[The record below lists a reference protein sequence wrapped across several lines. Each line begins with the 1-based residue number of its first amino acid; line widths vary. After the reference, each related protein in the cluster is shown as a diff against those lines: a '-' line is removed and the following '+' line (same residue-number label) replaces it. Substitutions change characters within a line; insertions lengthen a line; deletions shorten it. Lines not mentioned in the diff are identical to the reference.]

1 MNKTEKIKVFG
12 LLAFCG
18 LVLWVAFYPG
28 FMSNDSIVQF
38 GMSKSMNFNDW
49 HPPVMAWVWS
59 VVGFFF
65 PGPSGMLAV
74 HLALVLI
81 AVYLWRDSY
90 KDKPLSWLIFLIPFL
105 PWIINFVGVLWKDVG
120 LAFSL
125 LALSGLALK
134 ALTPGKALIAFI
146 LIFYA
151 INLRH
156 NAIFA
161 VFPMLILLG
170 FRWIKGA
177 NSIKAVIFSCATI
190 YACFFLGSVFN
201 YSILHA
207 ERTKPSNYM
216 MVDDLAFLSIVK
228 NESLLPG
235 IGIDEIKGCATSEI
249 GQNNLVGKVFCLSA
263 LPSYKQAAPLSTDL
277 KGIWLS
283 SIFENP
289 IDYLRFRIA
298 AFSYLLRTPDDPP
311 YYIWHPGIDENS
323 FGLKQVPNGLTLLA
337 DRFVHDAAKTAPFFF
352 KPYWWL
358 MSSLVL
364 LMMTFVV
371 AKTKS
376 VITARV
382 LLVSAIFYIFGYMP
396 VTPMA
401 DFRYIYWSVIATTIS
416 FIIVVI
422 DWPGFRS
429 GLSKR
434 VIFIVTFLGV
444 LSSMFIYNH
453 GRLFGV
459 NVDQFLSDSLVGQR
473 DIVGDPVFK
482 NDLTEVKGAY
492 EVKGV
497 DPFFIYDVSS
507 LGLGSKDVRW
517 LEFVFSCIEK
527 RNSPTLQLFWWGDQ
541 QEGAVEMQSATRE
554 LNEGVNLM
562 PLGNLFATVELSKIR
577 GIRFDLSNSSACK
590 AINFEKIAFI
600 R

>member
-1 MNKTEKIKVFG
+1 MNKTEKIKAFG

-59 VVGFFF
+59 VVGVFF

-81 AVYLWRDSY
+81 AVYLWWDSY
-90 KDKPLSWLIFLIPFL
+90 KDKPLSSLIFLIPFL

-134 ALTPGKALIAFI
+134 ALTPSKALIAFI
-146 LIFYA
+146 LTFYA

-161 VFPMLILLG
+161 VLPILILLG

-190 YACFFLGSVFN
+190 YVCFFLGSVFN
-201 YSILHA
+201 YSILQA

-249 GQNNLVGKVFCLSA
+249 GQNNLVGKVFCLPA
-263 LPSYKQAAPLSTDL
+263 LPSQKQAAPLSTDL

-337 DRFVHDAAKTAPFFF
+337 DRFVHDAAQTAPFFF

-382 LLVSAIFYIFGYMP
+382 LLVSAIFYIFGYIP

-434 VIFIVTFLGV
+434 VIFTVAVLGV
-444 LSSMFIYNH
+444 LSSVFIYNH

-459 NVDQFLSDSLVGQR
+459 NVDQFLSNSLVGQR
-473 DIVGDPVFK
+473 VIVGDPVFR
-482 NDLTEVKGAY
+482 NDLIEVKGAY

-497 DPFFIYDVSS
+497 DPFLIYDVSS
-507 LGLGSKDVRW
+507 LDLSSKDVHW

-541 QEGAVEMQSATRE
+541 QEGAVEIQSATRK

-562 PLGNLFATVELSKIR
+562 SLGNLFATVELSKIR
-577 GIRFDLSNSSACK
+577 GIRFDLSSSSACK

>member
-1 MNKTEKIKVFG
+1 MNKTKKIKAFG

-18 LVLWVAFYPG
+18 LILWVTFYPG
-28 FMSNDSIVQF
+28 FMSHDSIVQF
-38 GMSKSMNFNDW
+38 GMSKSLNFNDW
-49 HPPVMAWVWS
+49 HPPIMAWVWW

-74 HLALVLI
+74 HLALVLMS
-81 AVYLWRDSY
+81 VYLWWDSY
-90 KDKPLSWLIFLIPFL
+90 KDKPRSWLIFLIPFL

-120 LAFSL
+120 LSFSL
-125 LALSGLALK
+125 FALSGLALRAITPSK
-134 ALTPGKALIAFI
+134 AIIAFI

-161 VFPMLILLG
+161 VFPILILLG

-177 NSIKAVIFSCATI
+177 NSIKVVIYSCATI
-190 YACFFLGSVFN
+190 YVCFFLGSIFN
-201 YSILHA
+201 YGILQA
-207 ERTKPSNYM
+207 ERKKPSNYM
-216 MVDDLAFLSIVK
+216 MVDDLTFLSIVK

-235 IGIDEIKGCATSEI
+235 IGIDEIKQCAISET

-263 LPSYKQAAPLSTDL
+263 LPGYKKAASLNSDL

-298 AFSYLLRTPDDPP
+298 AFSYLLRTPDDRP

-323 FGLKQVPNGLTLLA
+323 FGLKQVPNRLTLLA
-337 DRFVHDAAKTAPFFF
+337 DRFVHKTAKAAPFFF

-358 MSSLVL
+358 MSSIVL

-371 AKTKS
+371 VKTES
-376 VITARV
+376 VITAQA
-382 LLVSAIFYIFGYMP
+382 LLVSAVFYISGYIP

-416 FIIVVI
+416 FIVIVI

-429 GLSKR
+429 GLSRR
-434 VIFIVTFLGV
+434 VIFTISVLGV
-444 LSSMFIYNH
+444 LFSLLIYNH
-453 GRLFGV
+453 GRFFGV
-459 NVDQFLSDSLVGQR
+459 NVDQVLSDSLVEQR
-473 DIVGDPVFK
+473 VIVGDPVFK
-482 NDLTEVKGAY
+482 NDLTEVKGAH
-492 EVKGV
+492 EVKGG
-497 DPFFIYDVSS
+497 DPFFIYDVST
-507 LGLGSKDVRW
+507 LGLSSKDVRW

-541 QEGAVEMQSATRE
+541 QEGAVEIQSATRE

-562 PLGNLFATVELSKIR
+562 PLGNLFAPVELSQIR

-590 AINFEKIAFI
+590 AINFEKIVFI

>member
-1 MNKTEKIKVFG
+1 MNKTEKIKAFW

-18 LVLWVAFYPG
+18 LILWVAFYPG
-28 FMSNDSIVQF
+28 FMSHDSIVQF
-38 GMSKSMNFNDW
+38 GMSKSLNFNDW
-49 HPPVMAWVWS
+49 HPPIMAWVWS

-74 HLALVLI
+74 HLALMLI
-81 AVYLWRDSY
+81 SVYLWWDSY

-105 PWIINFVGVLWKDVG
+105 PWIINFAGVLWKDVG

-125 LALSGLALK
+125 FALSGLALR
-134 ALTPGKALIAFI
+134 AITPGKALVAFI
-146 LIFYA
+146 LIFYS
-151 INLRH
+151 ISLRH

-161 VFPMLILLG
+161 VLPILILLG
-170 FRWIKGA
+170 FRWVKGA
-177 NSIKAVIFSCATI
+177 NSIKVVIFSCATI
-190 YACFFLGSVFN
+190 YVCFFLGGIFN
-201 YSILHA
+201 YGILQA

-216 MVDDLAFLSIVK
+216 MVDDLVFLSIVK
-228 NESLLPG
+228 NESLIPG
-235 IGIDEIKGCATSEI
+235 VGIEEIKQCATSEI
-249 GQNNLVGKVFCLSA
+249 GQNKLVGKVFCLSA
-263 LPSYKQAAPLSTDL
+263 LPGYKQAAPLSADL

-337 DRFVHDAAKTAPFFF
+337 DRFVHEAAKAAPFLF

-376 VITARV
+376 VITAQA
-382 LLVSAIFYIFGYMP
+382 LLVSAVFYISGYIP

-401 DFRYIYWSVIATTIS
+401 DFRYIYWSIIATTIS
-416 FIIVVI
+416 FIVIVI

-429 GLSKR
+429 DLSRR
-434 VIFIVTFLGV
+434 VILSISVLGV
-444 LSSMFIYNH
+444 LFSLLIYNH
-453 GRLFGV
+453 GRFFGV
-459 NVDQFLSDSLVGQR
+459 NVDQVLSDSLVGQR
-473 DIVGDPVFK
+473 VIVGDPVFK

-492 EVKGV
+492 EVKGG

-507 LGLGSKDVRW
+507 LGLSSKDVRW

-527 RNSPTLQLFWWGDQ
+527 RNSPTLQFFWWGDQ
-541 QEGAVEMQSATRE
+541 QEGAVEIQSATRE

-562 PLGNLFATVELSKIR
+562 SLGNLFAPVELSQIR

-590 AINFEKIAFI
+590 AINFEKIVLI

>member
-1 MNKTEKIKVFG
+1 MNKTQKIKVFG
-12 LLAFCG
+12 FLAFCG
-18 LVLWVAFYPG
+18 LLLWVAFYPG

-38 GMSKSMNFNDW
+38 GMSKSKNFHDW

-59 VVGFFF
+59 VVGIFF

-81 AVYLWRDSY
+81 AVYLWWDSY

-105 PWIINFVGVLWKDVG
+105 PWIINFAGVLWKDVG

-125 LALSGLALK
+125 LVLSGLAHK
-134 ALTPGKALIAFI
+134 ALTPGRALIAFI

-161 VFPMLILLG
+161 AFPLLILMG

-190 YACFFLGSVFN
+190 YACLFLGGVLN
-201 YSILHA
+201 YSILQA
-207 ERTKPSNYM
+207 ERTKPLNYV
-216 MVDDLAFLSIVK
+216 MVDDLAFLSIIK
-228 NESLLPG
+228 NESLLPR

-249 GQNNLVGKVFCLSA
+249 GQNKLVGKLFCFMA
-263 LPSYKQAAPLSTDL
+263 LPSYHQAAPLSTDL

-283 SIFENP
+283 SILENP
-289 IDYLRFRIA
+289 IAYFRFRIA
-298 AFSYLLRTPDDPP
+298 AFSYLLRTPYDSP

-323 FGLKQVPNGLTLLA
+323 FGLKQDPNQLTLLA
-337 DRFVHDAAKTAPFFF
+337 DKFVHEAANMAPFFF

-358 MSSLVL
+358 MFSVVL
-364 LMMTFVV
+364 LIITFVFS
-371 AKTKS
+371 KTKS

-382 LLVSAIFYIFGYMP
+382 LLVSAIFYISGYIP
-396 VTPMA
+396 ATPMA

-416 FIIVVI
+416 FIIIVI

-429 GLSKR
+429 DLSKR
-434 VIFIVTFLGV
+434 DVFIATALGI
-444 LSSMFIYNH
+444 LSSVFIYNH
-453 GRLFGV
+453 GRLFLL
-459 NVDQFLSDSLVGQR
+459 NVEQLVSNSLDGQR
-473 DIVGDPVFK
+473 VIVGGPVFK
-482 NDLTEVKGAY
+482 NNLTVGKVAY

-497 DPFFIYDVSS
+497 NPFFLYDVST
-507 LGLGSKDVRW
+507 LGLSTNNVRW
-517 LEFVFSCIEK
+517 LEFVFSCVEK
-527 RNSPTLQLFWWGDQ
+527 RSSPRLQFFWWGDY
-541 QEGAVEMQSATRE
+541 QEGAVEIQSATRE
-554 LNEGVNLM
+554 LSEGVNLM

-577 GIRFDLSNSSACK
+577 GIRFDLSNPSACN
-590 AINFEKIAFI
+590 AINFENIGFI
-600 R
+600 E